1 MGYNCPEQP
10 HLGPTSMHPLCS
22 LAWEH
27 YIASALFCAWLVWWA
42 GLLSVLMHMVWLPGL
57 NLVCGCCL
65 MAVSVLVTAWPVV
78 PIFSWFF
85 LWSSLHPLLS
95 QSLKKS
101 RGLGRCMGLVSS
113 TFLKCCNFFF
123 FITGTFLGVIGSS
136 TGTFLAFLKPV
147 QICSCIKMW
156 LHGKGCLASPWR
168 PKTQHSYEPPTVFS
182 GNLDVVA
189 NSGLLSFYTSDQK
202 TLCSNMDKIPPSM
215 FLSQQGG
222 ARHLIHW

>member
-1 MGYNCPEQP
+1 MGRSAVSFNAYGLASWTELGWSLLFDGCVCVGDSTAHSP
-10 HLGPTSMHPLCS
+10 HLL
-22 LAWEH
+22 
-27 YIASALFCAWLVWWA
+27 LV
-42 GLLSVLMHMVWLPGL
+42 
-57 NLVCGCCL
+57 
-65 MAVSVLVTAWPVV
+65 
-78 PIFSWFF
+78 F
-85 LWSSLHPLLS
+85 LWNSLHPLLS

-113 TFLKCCNFFF
+113 IFQKCCNF

-147 QICSCIKMW
+147 RICSCIKMW

-168 PKTQHSYEPPTVFS
+168 PKTQHSYEPPTIFS

-202 TLCSNMDKIPPSM
+202 T
-215 FLSQQGG
+215 FL
-222 ARHLIHW
+222 